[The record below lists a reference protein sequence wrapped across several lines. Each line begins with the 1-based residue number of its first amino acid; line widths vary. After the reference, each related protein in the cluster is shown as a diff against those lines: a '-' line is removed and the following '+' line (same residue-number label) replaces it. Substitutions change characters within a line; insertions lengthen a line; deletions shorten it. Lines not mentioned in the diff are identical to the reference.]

1 MSVLVTGG
9 AGYIGS
15 HMALALLDRGED
27 VVVLDDLSAGFEWAV
42 PTGCRFIEG
51 NVGDRALVATVLR
64 EHRVGAIAHFAGSLL
79 VGESVRQPL
88 RYYDNNVG
96 GLCSLLDGAV
106 AAGIDQFIF
115 SSTAAVYGNVDGR
128 RVSEDDRLDPL
139 SPYGRS
145 KLMGETILADVLAAH
160 GVRHAILRYFN
171 VAGADP
177 ERRAGESTL
186 DTTHLVKV
194 ALESALGKRP
204 GMHVFGTDYP
214 TRDGTAIRDYVHVSD
229 LAAAHLAA
237 LDRLR
242 AGGDSLT
249 ANVGYG
255 RGFSVREVLNA
266 VSQVTGL
273 DTRAADAPRR
283 AGDPA
288 SIVADATRLRDE
300 TGWTPRHDD
309 LDEIVAH
316 AFEWEK
322 HLSRRNG

>member
-27 VVVLDDLSAGFEWAV
+27 VVVLDDLSTGFDWAV
-42 PTGCRFIEG
+42 PTGCAFVEG
-51 NVGDRALVATVLR
+51 SVGDHALVARILR
-64 EHRVGAIAHFAGSLL
+64 EHRVSAIAHFAGSLL
-79 VGESVRQPL
+79 VGESVRDPL

-96 GLCSLLDGAV
+96 GLCALLHE
-106 AAGIDQFIF
+106 AAGAGVDQFIF
-115 SSTAAVYGNVDGR
+115 SSTAAVYGDRNEG
-128 RVSEDDRLDPL
+128 RVSEDARLDPV

-145 KLMGETILADVLAAH
+145 KLMGETILSDAEAAH
-160 GVRHAILRYFN
+160 GIRHAILRYFN

-177 ERRAGESTL
+177 DRRAGESTN

-194 ALESALGKRP
+194 ALEAAMGKRE
-204 GMHVFGTDYP
+204 GMQVFGADYP
-214 TRDGTAIRDYVHVSD
+214 TADGTAVRDYVHVSD
-229 LAAAHLAA
+229 LARAHLAA

-242 AGGDSLT
+242 GGGASLT

-255 RGFSVREVLNA
+255 RGFSVRQVVDA
-266 VSQVTGL
+266 VREVTGL
-273 DTRAADAPRR
+273 DPRAADAPRR

-288 SIVADATRLRDE
+288 SIVADATRLRAA

-309 LDEIVAH
+309 LHEIVGH

-322 HLSRRNG
+322 HLSRRNR